1 MKSITEYINES
12 IIKEASGEFL
22 VMFNHETPGNL
33 YIVCGATKDQVD
45 FVKGLDWFYETV
57 PYKEG
62 NLYEIVNND
71 ETLNVT
77 DLKCNSESQL
87 KAKVMKSIK
96 DSLKK
101 AEPDYVYVEFD
112 PLSIGNEFE
121 EMGEGLM
128 TEAKP
133 EQFYKWVCDLYNE
146 SYVDGDSNSE
156 RIVFDTRKK
165 ACILGPNN
173 HMIFTPEEFQKW
185 IDENNED

>member
-12 IIKEASGEFL
+12 LVVEANGDFL
-22 VMFNHETPGNL
+22 VMFQYDNPSDL
-33 YIVCGATKDQVD
+33 YIVCGATKPQID
-45 FVKGLDWFYETV
+45 FVKRLGWIYETV

-71 ETLNVT
+71 ESLDVQ
-77 DLKCNSESQL
+77 DLKCSSESQL
-87 KAKVMKSIK
+87 KAKVMTTIK
-96 DSLKK
+96 KYLKK

-146 SYVDGDSNSE
+146 SYVDGDSNSA
-156 RIVFDTRKK
+156 RMVFDTKKK
-165 ACILGPNN
+165 ACVLGPNN
-173 HMIFTPEEFQKW
+173 HMIFTPEEFQQW
-185 IDENNED
+185 IDENSED